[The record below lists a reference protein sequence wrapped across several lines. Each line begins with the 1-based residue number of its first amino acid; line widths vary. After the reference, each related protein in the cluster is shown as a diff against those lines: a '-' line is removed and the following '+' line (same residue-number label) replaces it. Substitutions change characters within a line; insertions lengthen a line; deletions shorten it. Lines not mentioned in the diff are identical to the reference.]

1 LGVTESFGFS
11 ANGMRAHLLMMLVAK
26 ANHHMASAKVPPST
40 GDAMLS
46 QTNMHISVGTREF
59 CTHFHTLLLI

>member
-26 ANHHMASAKVPPST
+26 A
-40 GDAMLS
+40 
-46 QTNMHISVGTREF
+46 II
-59 CTHFHTLLLI
+59 HTLLLI